1 MLNFSVQASF
11 GHLLHHTLA
20 SQPVWCQLTD
30 IHGANCISIVESTSL
45 HRRRWCRLLPSLRP
59 EAARRSYH
67 LPDTSARRAP
77 IGRAGPR
84 PATAPHLAARCR
96 LPRSI
101 RNCSE
106 GLSISLKSRP
116 CQVLH
121 PAGCCSVMEQSSS
134 ETPREFRTSP
144 AFPMAVMS
152 YNVDYILCPAILRDN
167 DFRVVRLWY

>member
-1 MLNFSVQASF
+1 MVPVDGYTRRQLYFDRGVNLVTSSTMVP
-11 GHLLHHTLA
+11 LA
-20 SQPVWCQLTD
+20 AEPATRS
-30 IHGANCISIVESTSL
+30 
-45 HRRRWCRLLPSLRP
+45 RP
-59 EAARRSYH
+59 EVIPPPRH
-67 LPDTSARRAP
+67 FSAPSSHRP
-77 IGRAGPR
+77 GRATASDGPTSGR
-84 PATAPHLAARCR
+84 PLSPPPEHPKLLR
-96 LPRSI
+96 
-101 RNCSE
+101 